1 MFINYL
7 TVALRNL
14 LRYKGYSAI
23 NVLGLAIGIAC
34 CVLIMLYVQDEL
46 SYDQHHEKNDRIYRL
61 AESAVVAG
69 RSIEAAVTPPPWAPV
84 LAEDYPEIEQITRI
98 KPPNSRWLIRYQ
110 ANRFYEKNF
119 VFADS
124 SVFDIFT
131 IPSSRATQDQPW
143 PNPIPWCCQS
153 PWWTSTSAMITR
165 SAK

>member
-110 ANRFYEKNF
+110 ANRFYEKNSF
-119 VFADS
+119 SRIHRSLTFS
-124 SVFDIFT
+124 PS
-131 IPSSRATQDQPW
+131 PSSRATQDQPC

-153 PWWTSTSAMITR
+153 PWRTSTSAMKTR
-165 SAK
+165 SEK